1 MTQNDLISLMFRASQ
16 MEVGVLLRV
25 SDVGRALRAFAR
37 ARESAS
43 MGDELVALPPV
54 RFKELVGQPEGNL
67 VILAGAARGSAGG
80 SAGEASTPQQEEEF
94 W

>member
-37 ARESAS
+37 AREAASAS
-43 MGDELVALPPV
+43 EAGEAVALPPV
-54 RFKELVGQPEGNL
+54 RFRALEGHPEGNL
-67 VILAGAARGSAGG
+67 VILSGRAGAGAK
-80 SAGEASTPQQEEEF
+80 PPQEEEL